1 MRWAGTPSKNLP
13 MKHPRTPALSRLPAK
28 AWRVS
33 LLLALA
39 AAVGALSPHAR
50 AQGCVAI
57 HGSGISSA
65 DDAATDSSNNMNLVG
80 SPGSNPWALSIDYR
94 YFNSLHDYIGR
105 TENAR
110 IGTGVFNKSDF
121 TDVGLTYILDPR
133 WSVTATLPFVVNDRS
148 QVTNTLRFHTDSV
161 GIGDASVE
169 GNAWVLDPRQHP
181 KGNILLGLG
190 LSMPT
195 GNDDAMG
202 TFLAYNSKTQVYT
215 ATEKPVDQS
224 IQPGTG
230 GWGVILDLYAYHQVV
245 VPQLDAY
252 LSATYTCIPFQNTN
266 GVPTYRSNPYEA
278 ITGITDSY
286 LYRAG
291 FEYQLFPKAGVS
303 GSFGLRME
311 GVPVKNW
318 FGDSAGFRR
327 PGYSID
333 WEPGVTWKH
342 RNISLRL
349 YVPFSILHD
358 RTQSLA
364 DQEDT
369 VLTGKYQHGD
379 AFFANYEI
387 ITSFSI
393 KL

>member
-1 MRWAGTPSKNLP
+1 MQNTPLRSSNIQKGA
-13 MKHPRTPALSRLPAK
+13 RRLSF
-28 AWRVS
+28 
-33 LLLALA
+33 LLALA
-39 AAVGALSPHAR
+39 AGLTAAR
-50 AQGCVAI
+50 SAHAQGCVAI

-65 DDAATDSSNNMNLVG
+65 EDSATSSSNNIAVTGALD
-80 SPGSNPWALSIDYR
+80 SNPWALSFDYR
-94 YFNSLHDYIGR
+94 YFNSLHDYVGR

-110 IGTGVFNKSDF
+110 IGTGVYNKSNFSDAG
-121 TDVGLTYILDPR
+121 VTYIFDPR
-133 WSVTATLPFVVNDRS
+133 WSATFTLPFVVNDRS
-148 QVTNTLRFHTDSV
+148 QVTNGLRYHTDAV
-161 GIGDASVE
+161 GFGDASVE
-169 GNAWVLDPRQHP
+169 GNYWLFDPMKKP

-195 GNDDAMG
+195 GEDNAQG
-202 TFLAYNSKTQVYT
+202 TFLAYNATTKTYT
-215 ATEKPVDQS
+215 ATQHAVDQS

-230 GWGVILDLYAYHQVV
+230 GWSFILDLYAFHEIPGVEGLNGYV
-245 VPQLDAY
+245 
-252 LSATYTCIPFQNTN
+252 SGTYTADPFQDTN
-266 GVPTYRSNPYEA
+266 GTLTYRSNPYEA
-278 ITGITDSY
+278 VTGITDSY

-291 FEYQLFPKAGVS
+291 LEYKLLPQYGVTVS
-303 GSFGLRME
+303 WGLRME

-333 WEPGVTWKH
+333 WEPGASWTHK
-342 RNISLRL
+342 NYSFRL

>member
-1 MRWAGTPSKNLP
+1 MTPNCPPYHKT
-13 MKHPRTPALSRLPAK
+13 HTSRFRP
-28 AWRVS
+28 
-33 LLLALA
+33 LLA
-39 AAVGALSPHAR
+39 ALVIMLLTSAR
-50 AQGCVAI
+50 MHAQGCVAI
-57 HGSGISSA
+57 HGTGISTANDTA
-65 DDAATDSSNNMNLVG
+65 DTGNNLNLAG
-80 SPGSNPWALSIDYR
+80 QTGCDPWAISFGYR
-94 YFNSLHDYIGR
+94 YFNSLHDYVGR

-121 TDVGLTYILDPR
+121 SDTALTYIIDPR
-133 WSVTATLPFVVNDRS
+133 FSVTLTVPFVVNDRS
-148 QVTNTLRFHTDSV
+148 QETNGLRYHTDAV
-161 GIGDASVE
+161 GFGDASIE
-169 GNAWVLDPRQHP
+169 GNGWVFDPRLHP

-190 LSMPT
+190 LQMPT
-195 GNDDAMG
+195 GTDDAMG
-202 TFLAYNSKTQVYT
+202 EFLTYNKVINAYT
-215 ATEKPVDQS
+215 AKEEPVDQS

-230 GWGVILDLYAYHQVV
+230 GWDIILDLYMYRNLPVEG
-245 VPQLDAY
+245 LDAY
-252 LSATYTCIPFQNTN
+252 GSATYTTVPFQDTN

-291 FEYQLFPKAGVS
+291 LEYRLLPKQGISVS
-303 GSFGLRME
+303 WGLRME

-333 WEPGVTWKH
+333 WEPGATWTH
-342 RNISLRL
+342 RNVSLGL

-387 ITSFSI
+387 IASLSI

>member
-1 MRWAGTPSKNLP
+1 MRSIPANVR
-13 MKHPRTPALSRLPAK
+13 RTA
-28 AWRVS
+28 

-39 AAVGALSPHAR
+39 AAGLASSPRAR

-65 DDAATDSSNNMNLVG
+65 DDAANDSGNNLNLSGALG
-80 SPGSNPWALSIDYR
+80 SDPWALSVDYR
-94 YFNSLHDYIGR
+94 YFNSLHDYVGR

-110 IGTGVFNKSDF
+110 IGTGVYNKSNF
-121 TDVGLTYILDPR
+121 TDFGLTYLFDSQ
-133 WSVTATLPFVVNDRS
+133 WSATLTLPFVVNDRS
-148 QVTNTLRFHTDSV
+148 QTTNGLRYHTDAV
-161 GIGDASVE
+161 GIGDTSIE
-169 GNAWVLDPRQHP
+169 GNYWILDPRKHP

-190 LSMPT
+190 LSTPT
-195 GNDDAMG
+195 GNDHAMG
-202 TFLAYNSKTQVYT
+202 TFLSYNKTTKQYV
-215 ATEKPVDQS
+215 ATEEPVDQS
-224 IQPGTG
+224 IEPGTG
-230 GWGVILDLYAYHQVV
+230 GWGIILDLYAYHQVV
-245 VPQLDAY
+245 VPQLNAY
-252 LSATYTCIPFQNTN
+252 LGATYTTIPFQDTN

-278 ITGITDSY
+278 VTGITDSY

-291 FEYQLFPKAGVS
+291 LEYQLLPRQGIAVS
-303 GSFGLRME
+303 WGLRME

-333 WEPGVTWKH
+333 WEPGLVWAH
-342 RNISLRL
+342 RNLSLRL

>member
-1 MRWAGTPSKNLP
+1 MTPPNTPS
-13 MKHPRTPALSRLPAK
+13 RTTYPIYICTWLLTAFLVLGTSG
-28 AWRVS
+28 RV
-33 LLLALA
+33 
-39 AAVGALSPHAR
+39 R

-57 HGSGISSA
+57 HGSGISSGE
-65 DDAATDSSNNMNLVG
+65 DAATDSSNNMNIIG
-80 SPGSNPWALSIDYR
+80 SPGCDPWAMSIDYR
-94 YFNSLHDYIGR
+94 YFNSLHDYVGR

-110 IGTGVFNKSDF
+110 IGTGVFNKSNF
-121 TDVGLTYILDPR
+121 TDFGLTYLIDPR
-133 WSVTATLPFVVNDRS
+133 WSVTIELPFVINDRS
-148 QVTNTLRFHTDSV
+148 QETNGLRYHTDAV
-161 GIGDASVE
+161 GIGDTSIE
-169 GNAWVLDPRQHP
+169 GNFWVFDPLKHP

-190 LSMPT
+190 MSMPT
-195 GNDDAMG
+195 GNDRAMG
-202 TFLAYNSKTQVYT
+202 TFLSYNKTDKVYV
-215 ATEKPVDQS
+215 ATEEPVDQS

-230 GWGVILDLYAYHQVV
+230 GWDGILDLYVYHQVAV
-245 VPQLDAY
+245 TGLNAY
-252 LSATYTCIPFQNTN
+252 GSATYQFVPFQNTN
-266 GVPTYRSNPYEA
+266 GVPTYRSNPFEA

-291 FEYQLFPKAGVS
+291 LEYLLLPRQGISAS
-303 GSFGLRME
+303 WGLRME

-333 WEPGVTWKH
+333 WEPGLIWSHKTY
-342 RNISLRL
+342 SFRL

-387 ITSFSI
+387 ILGFSK

>member
-1 MRWAGTPSKNLP
+1 MTPPNTPNRATYPIFICTCLLTAFLVLGTAG
-13 MKHPRTPALSRLPAK
+13 
-28 AWRVS
+28 RV
-33 LLLALA
+33 
-39 AAVGALSPHAR
+39 R

-57 HGSGISSA
+57 HGSGISSGE
-65 DDAATDSSNNMNLVG
+65 DAATDSSNNMNIIG
-80 SPGSNPWALSIDYR
+80 SPGGDPWAMSIDYR
-94 YFNSLHDYIGR
+94 YFNSIHDYIGR

-110 IGTGVFNKSDF
+110 IGTGVFNKSNF
-121 TDVGLTYILDPR
+121 TDFGLTYLIDPR
-133 WSVTATLPFVVNDRS
+133 WSVTLELPFVINDRS
-148 QVTNTLRFHTDSV
+148 QVTNGLRYHTDAV
-161 GIGDASVE
+161 GIGDTSIE
-169 GNAWVLDPRQHP
+169 GNYWVFDPLKHP

-190 LSMPT
+190 MSMPT

-202 TFLAYNSKTQVYT
+202 TFLAYNKTANVYV

-230 GWGVILDLYAYHQVV
+230 GWDGILDLYAYHQVAI
-245 VPQLDAY
+245 PGLNAY
-252 LSATYTCIPFQNTN
+252 GSATYQFVPFQNTN

-291 FEYQLFPKAGVS
+291 LEYLLLPNQGISAS
-303 GSFGLRME
+303 WGLRME

-333 WEPGVTWKH
+333 WEPGLIWSHKTY
-342 RNISLRL
+342 SFRL

-369 VLTGKYQHGD
+369 VLTGMYQHGD

-387 ITSFSI
+387 ILGFSK

>member
-1 MRWAGTPSKNLP
+1 MQIATTPESPLPSKTGI
-13 MKHPRTPALSRLPAK
+13 KRL
-28 AWRVS
+28 R
-33 LLLALA
+33 LALA
-39 AAVGALSPHAR
+39 IATAATISATHAR

-57 HGSGISSA
+57 HGSGISNA
-65 DDAATDSSNNMNLVG
+65 DDTANGSSNNMNLTG
-80 SPGSNPWALSIDYR
+80 SPDSDPWALSIDYR
-94 YFNSLHDYIGR
+94 YFNSLHDYVGR

-121 TDVGLTYILDPR
+121 TDFGLTYVIDPR
-133 WSVTATLPFVVNDRS
+133 WSLTLTIPFVVNDRS
-148 QVTNTLRFHTDSV
+148 QATNGLRYHTDAV
-161 GIGDASVE
+161 GIGDTSIEA
-169 GNAWVLDPRQHP
+169 NYWVFDPRGHP

-190 LSMPT
+190 LSTPT

-202 TFLAYNSKTQVYT
+202 EFLSYNKTINAYT
-215 ATEKPVDQS
+215 AKEEPVDQS

-230 GWGVILDLYAYHQVV
+230 GWDGILDLYAYREVAV
-245 VPQLDAY
+245 KGLDAY
-252 LSATYTCIPFQNTN
+252 LSATNQFVPFQDTN

-291 FEYQLFPKAGVS
+291 LEYQVLSQYGIAAS
-303 GSFGLRME
+303 WGLRME
-311 GVPVKNW
+311 GVPVRNW

-333 WEPGVTWKH
+333 WEPGVTWSH
-342 RNISLRL
+342 RNIALRL

-387 ITSFSI
+387 IGSFSI
-393 KL
+393 KF